1 MYGDELFYWEL
12 SKMHIDKEKQ
22 QELFAKYNTP
32 EHVQRH
38 CDEVARV
45 SVLIAEGLNE
55 RGFELNIEVLRGAA
69 LVHDV
74 LRTEKEHDRLG
85 AEVLMNME
93 LPHEA
98 ELVRRHMTYHP
109 FNHADR
115 FEEID
120 VLCLADRLVKED
132 CYVGLDERM
141 QYLID
146 KPGKTPERT
155 ERILKA
161 KAHTQDIIN
170 ELEGDLGMTLDQLCG
185 KERSKESDHQD
196 KVSQ

>member
-1 MYGDELFYWEL
+1 
-12 SKMHIDKEKQ
+12 MHIDKEKQ
-22 QELFAKYNTP
+22 QELFVKYNTP

-55 RGFELNIEVLRGAA
+55 RGFELNIEELRGAA

-85 AEVLMNME
+85 AEALMNME
-93 LPHEA
+93 LPREA
-98 ELVRRHMTYHP
+98 ELVRLHMTYHP
-109 FNHADR
+109 FNHADK

-155 ERILKA
+155 EKILKA
-161 KAHTQDIIN
+161 KAHTQGIID
-170 ELEGDLGMTLDQLCG
+170 ELERVLKITLDELC
-185 KERSKESDHQD
+185 SK
-196 KVSQ
+196 V

>member
-1 MYGDELFYWEL
+1 MHLDISKCLQGLNNMY
-12 SKMHIDKEKQ
+12 IDREKQ

-45 SVLIAEGLNE
+45 SVLIAEELNE
-55 RGFELNIEVLRGAA
+55 RGFELNIEELRGAA

-85 AEVLMNME
+85 AEVLINME

-161 KAHTQDIIN
+161 KAHTQDIID
-170 ELEGDLGMTLDQLCG
+170 ELEGVLGMTLDELCH
-185 KERSKESDHQD
+185 KDVK
-196 KVSQ
+196 

>member
-1 MYGDELFYWEL
+1 MYGDELFYLQEL

-22 QELFAKYNTP
+22 QELFVKYNTP

-170 ELEGDLGMTLDQLCG
+170 ELEGVLGMTLDQLCG
-185 KERSKESDHQD
+185 KERSMELIHQ
-196 KVSQ
+196 V

>member
-1 MYGDELFYWEL
+1 MYGDELFYLQEL

-22 QELFAKYNTP
+22 QELFVKYNTP

-55 RGFELNIEVLRGAA
+55 RGFELNVEELRGAA

-93 LPHEA
+93 LPREA

-155 ERILKA
+155 EKILKA
-161 KAHTQDIIN
+161 KAHTQGIID
-170 ELEGDLGMTLDQLCG
+170 ELEVVLKITLDELC
-185 KERSKESDHQD
+185 SKL
-196 KVSQ
+196 

>member
-1 MYGDELFYWEL
+1 
-12 SKMHIDKEKQ
+12 MHIDKEKQ
-22 QELFAKYNTP
+22 QELFVKYNTP

-55 RGFELNIEVLRGAA
+55 RGFELNIEELRGAA

-161 KAHTQDIIN
+161 KVHTQDIIN
-170 ELEGDLGMTLDQLCG
+170 ELEGVLGMTLDQLCG